1 MYNFVMVFVRLFA
14 FYLFVFCLFVCFRHF
29 FACTTALQKE
39 MPKTKLQNQNNT
51 KIIKNIKQNQNNK
64 TSIKKENKN
73 IIFFVNKHCFD
84 NSKKVRFFE

>member
-1 MYNFVMVFVRLFA
+1 
-14 FYLFVFCLFVCFRHF
+14 
-29 FACTTALQKE
+29 